1 MVMPAFG
8 AYTGSLNVL
17 DHAYAGLFRRE
28 SLMAYMMGR
37 DRVFAIAGPMLRP
50 G

>member
-1 MVMPAFG
+1 MIMPAFG

-17 DHAYAGLFRRE
+17 DRAYRGLFRQE
-28 SLMAYMMGR
+28 TLMAYMLGA
-37 DRVFAIAGPMLRP
+37 DRVFAMPGSMLRP

>member
-1 MVMPAFG
+1 
-8 AYTGSLNVL
+8 VL